1 MLIFIGESEGYPVTE
16 LLNHTPFSRG
26 WQSSKFC
33 EYPQEIVLEFPSP
46 VRVKQIQFLSHQYK
60 ISSKI
65 EISILDGNSSQNTQK
80 KFKKIGFLGLDSNE
94 TSNFQARE
102 LKSVY
107 IDFAVQKVKFS
118 LQRCHTNIHNTFIQ
132 VGLIAINV
140 LGEYLNKAGDQI
152 NMNNFL
158 EVGTKLEEEMNYD
171 PATLKRL
178 KNLYKAK
185 EKAVELEDFDEAKKI
200 KEAIERLKSV
210 SSQLIQ
216 LEERKRIAIKNDDF
230 DAAKLLK
237 YEVERLRNA
246 VAGIQINDNNFIPN
260 TNYNKQQENKKVIV
274 REDQNYQNEYD
285 DIPMGKEKIKLM
297 PTRGKLNS
305 NNYDPNEMPL
315 TSDLVMDEDRMQMT
329 KNINPNQG
337 YKLKDKGEIKKKV
350 DVDQQV
356 IKGIDKD
363 FSEMVQEKMNKEGKG
378 GKSLKSSSNMPN
390 AEQEQ
395 EIEDEIPAAE
405 FKKAEP
411 LIPVLTYDIT
421 KMIFSKYWR
430 NKEEGVKILSE
441 EITNHPHSDLLSQHG
456 SDKILTA
463 IVGASANILSCNV
476 SQPLM
481 ATMDVLKVLFNK
493 FRGSTIQGYLRQD
506 FDNYVDK
513 CMLILIEKVGDS
525 NMKLKEKAENT
536 VMEFAN
542 STLVGHKTV
551 FEDLITGQV
560 KKTLVKSAKHL
571 SGRLNLISRM
581 IENFGL
587 NFNDVPI
594 EPLMA
599 YAINGFKD
607 PNKDVRDASFNLI
620 MNVYKY
626 LGEEIKKYFKDLRQA
641 QINTLEEGFENIDGL
656 NQHGGNL
663 ELDNHDEQ
671 FDNSPIMNENKNKK
685 GAESKKN
692 NNKKNFETQSQG
704 N

>member
-1 MLIFIGESEGYPVTE
+1 M
-16 LLNHTPFSRG
+16 
-26 WQSSKFC
+26 
-33 EYPQEIVLEFPSP
+33 
-46 VRVKQIQFLSHQYK
+46 
-60 ISSKI
+60 
-65 EISILDGNSSQNTQK
+65 QK
-80 KFKKIGFLGLDSNE
+80 KFKKIGYLGLDSNE
-94 TSNFQARE
+94 RSNFQARE

-107 IDFAVQKVKFS
+107 IDFVVQKVKFS
-118 LQRCHTNIHNTFIQ
+118 LQKCHTNIHNTFIQ

-260 TNYNKQQENKKVIV
+260 TNYNKQQETKKVLV
-274 REDQNYQNEYD
+274 RDDQIYQNDYD

-297 PTRGKLNS
+297 PVRGKLNS
-305 NNYDPNEMPL
+305 NNNQDPHEMPL
-315 TSDLVMDEDRMQMT
+315 TSDLVMDEDKIQMT

-337 YKLKDKGEIKKKV
+337 YKLKDKGEIRKKV

-363 FSEMVQEKMNKEGKG
+363 FSEMVQEKMNKEKKG
-378 GKSLKSSSNMPN
+378 GKSLNASNNMPN
-390 AEQEQ
+390 NDPEQ

-421 KMIFSKYWR
+421 KMLFSKYWR

-441 EITNHPHSDLLSQHG
+441 EITKHPHSELLSQHG
-456 SDKILTA
+456 PDKILTT

-481 ATMDVLKVLFNK
+481 ATMDMLKVLFNK

-506 FDNYVDK
+506 FDNYVDQ

-560 KKTLVKSAKHL
+560 KKTLVKSARHL

-587 NFNDVPI
+587 NSNDVPLD
-594 EPLMA
+594 PLMT
-599 YAINGFKD
+599 YAINGYKD

-626 LGEEIKKYFKDLRQA
+626 LGEGVRKYFKDLRQA

-656 NQHGGNL
+656 NQYGGNH
-663 ELDNHDEQ
+663 ENDENQNQ
-671 FDNSPIMNENKNKK
+671 FDNSPIMIENKNKK
-685 GAESKKN
+685 GGESEN
-692 NNKKNFETQSQG
+692 NLQNKKNKVKKNVEPEPQG
-704 N
+704 IEKTFKKYL